1 MDGNDPATVLLVE
14 GDPLIRMP
22 LAGYLRECGYRV
34 IECVTGDEALVVI
47 NEQTIRID
55 VVLIDVQ
62 LPGALNGFGLAR
74 HITDRRP
81 TAKTMVV
88 GTPVGAASAAAE
100 MCAAGPHPG
109 KHYDHQ
115 LIANRIRELLA
126 ARHRK
131 SRTG

>member
-22 LAGYLRECGYRV
+22 LAGYLRDCGYRV
-34 IECVTGDEALVVI
+34 IECVSGDEALVVI
-47 NEQTIRID
+47 IEQAIRID

-74 HITDRRP
+74 HITERRP
-81 TAKTMVV
+81 TTKTMVM
-88 GTPVGAASAAAE
+88 GTPVSAATAAAE
-100 MCAAGPHPG
+100 ICAAGPQPG

-115 LIANRIRELLA
+115 SIANRIRGLLA
-126 ARHRK
+126 DRRLKAE
-131 SRTG
+131 